1 MTARCAGVRPRSPV
15 LFPPRMGR
23 AGCTVAQLSATKI
36 CNGLTRSGAG
46 HKMNGGLPLI
56 VELVYVPLAHKENT
70 MFDPRDLPDDVANIL
85 ADAGY
90 TLVSADDY
98 EPTAE
103 DLAEA
108 ANQ

>member
-1 MTARCAGVRPRSPV
+1 
-15 LFPPRMGR
+15 
-23 AGCTVAQLSATKI
+23 
-36 CNGLTRSGAG
+36 
-46 HKMNGGLPLI
+46 
-56 VELVYVPLAHKENT
+56 
-70 MFDPRDLPDDVANIL
+70 MFDPTLTDDVTNIL

-90 TLVSADDY
+90 DLVSADDY